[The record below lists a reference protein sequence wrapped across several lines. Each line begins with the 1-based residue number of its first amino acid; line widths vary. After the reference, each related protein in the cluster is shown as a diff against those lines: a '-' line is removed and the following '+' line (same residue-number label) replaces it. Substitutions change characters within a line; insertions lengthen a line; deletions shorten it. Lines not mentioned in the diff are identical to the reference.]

1 MTPGREYKQSKRRN
15 KMKLYDK
22 KINFCCE
29 LCGMEEEMHIYKFKK
44 YSCSCLKG
52 ANNPQKRK
60 NIITINEVEND

>member
-1 MTPGREYKQSKRRN
+1 
-15 KMKLYDK
+15 MKLYDK

-60 NIITINEVEND
+60 NSITINEVEND